1 MILNGLGR
9 YRNIGLLILR
19 IGIGAMFVFH
29 GAPKIFGGPAKWEGV
44 GKAVGIFGLDFA
56 PVFWGFMA
64 AVSEFAGGFALILG
78 LFMREFSAL
87 LVITMTVAAS
97 FHFNRGEGLFGAAH
111 AVELGIV
118 FFSLIFIGPG
128 KYSLDEKFWPCREA
142 AHIVREK

>member
-19 IGIGAMFVFH
+19 LGIGAMFVFH

-44 GKAVGIFGLDFA
+44 GKAAGIFGLGFA

-64 AVSEFAGGFALILG
+64 AVSEFVGGFALVLG
-78 LFMREFSAL
+78 LFTREFSAL
-87 LVITMTVAAS
+87 LVITMTVAAG
-97 FHFNRGEGLFGAAH
+97 FHFNKGEGLFGASH

-118 FFSLIFIGPG
+118 FFSLVFIGPG
-128 KYSLDEKFWPCREA
+128 KYSLDEKFWPIRSA
-142 AHIVREK
+142 VRVVQED